1 MHFVLLNYYKNF
13 DYKLFIFRPLYCA
26 VRKAKAS
33 LYKCQNCKEN
43 ILDRALC
50 FYCGECLDDDFDF
63 GIQLC
68 EKCLD
73 SEPHMH
79 PVKKHSP
86 SNPHCVW

>member
-13 DYKLFIFRPLYCA
+13 DYKLLILRPLYCA
-26 VRKAKAS
+26 KRKAKAS
-33 LYKCQNCKEN
+33 LYECQNCKEK
-43 ILDRALC
+43 ILDSAVC
-50 FYCGECLDDDFDF
+50 FYCGECLGDDFDF
-63 GIQLC
+63 GIQIC
-68 EKCLD
+68 EQCQD